1 MLPPLNPSPADA
13 ADAAMATGLGLLE
26 RLLLGLKGARCA
38 GEEDT
43 WEAEKKLQKE
53 FSGLQVQ
60 MLLATYLLMMILHC
74 HLLSQVSLDS

>member
-1 MLPPLNPSPADA
+1 MLTPLNPSPADA

-43 WEAEKKLQKE
+43 WEAEK
-53 FSGLQVQ
+53 
-60 MLLATYLLMMILHC
+60 AA
-74 HLLSQVSLDS
+74 HLIIRL